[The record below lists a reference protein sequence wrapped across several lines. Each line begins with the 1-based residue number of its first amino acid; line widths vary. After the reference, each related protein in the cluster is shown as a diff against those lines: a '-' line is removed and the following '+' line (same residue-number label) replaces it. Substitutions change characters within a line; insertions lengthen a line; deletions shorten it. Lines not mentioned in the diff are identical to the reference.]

1 MNNLLRPLLGGSVWL
16 CAALSSAVMPST
28 VSADD
33 LMMVY
38 TKALDG
44 NPEYQS
50 AVAGYQQALEAKPQA
65 LAKLLPQIGIN
76 GDASVVKQSL
86 SGRFFVGANPQF
98 PDGTDVNR
106 DDSFNSIGYQLGLT
120 QVLFDRGLYLSLDTA
135 ALEVSRAGILTY
147 DAQDLLRIGVVDA
160 YFAAL
165 AADDEVR
172 FATAEKSAIEA
183 ILAQTRDKAA
193 NGLVADAE
201 LMTAQAQFDLADAG
215 LIAARNGVSVS
226 RAQLSLLT
234 GGGDIGVLKTLA
246 VNYLPGPPE
255 PNQIGIWI
263 ERATTQNL
271 QVKAGQLAAELA
283 KKNVD
288 KAYGLR
294 WPKLNAL
301 AAYTYDYA
309 QGGISNGIG
318 AESNRATD
326 ERVGIQLRV
335 PIYTGGAVNSGIR
348 AAQAGLTRAQADEAA
363 KRNDASRKVQVAFLN
378 CSAGIARV
386 QALKRAIESTRASEE
401 ATRVGYEVGT
411 RTNGELLLSLR
422 SRYKAERDFASAR
435 YDAITNT
442 LRLRA
447 AAGSLSHADLITVNA
462 ALQ

>member
-1 MNNLLRPLLGGSVWL
+1 MKNLLRPLLSGSVWL
-16 CAALSSAVMPST
+16 CAVMASAQ
-28 VSADD
+28 ADD
-33 LMMVY
+33 LMLVY

-50 AVAGYQQALEAKPQA
+50 VVAGYQQALEAKPQA
-65 LAKLLPQIGIN
+65 LAKLLPQIGVN
-76 GDASVVKQSL
+76 GDASVVNQSL
-86 SGRFFVGANPQF
+86 SGRFFVGATPQL
-98 PDGTDVNR
+98 PNGTDVNR
-106 DDSFNSIGYQLGLT
+106 EDSFNSVGYQVGLT

-147 DAQDLLRIGVVDA
+147 DAQDQLRIGVVDA

-165 AADDEVR
+165 AADDELR
-172 FATAEKSAIEA
+172 FATSEKSAIEA
-183 ILAQTRDKAA
+183 VLAQTRDKAA
-193 NGLVADAE
+193 IGLVADAE
-201 LMTAQAQFDLADAG
+201 LKTAQAQLDLADAG
-215 LIAARNGVSVS
+215 LIAARNAVSVS

-234 GGGDIGVLKTLA
+234 GGDVGVLKILA
-246 VNYLPGPPE
+246 ETYVPGPPE
-255 PNQIGIWI
+255 PNQIGVWI

-271 QVKAGQLAAELA
+271 QVKASQLAVELA
-283 KKNVD
+283 RKNVD

-318 AESNRATD
+318 AEGNRATD

-363 KRNDASRKVQVAFLN
+363 KRNDASRKVQIAFLN

-411 RTNGELLLSLR
+411 KTNGDLLLALR

-447 AAGSLSHADLITVNA
+447 AAGSLSHADLLAVNST
-462 ALQ
+462 LQ